1 MAVTSDKPAPYA
13 PASVIMELVERHRGK
28 GLPSPVTTEVL
39 ARAGVSESLLARTIQ
54 ALETLDLIDAE
65 GAPTTT
71 FEGIRKAPEGEYRQ
85 RLVEWLNAAYA
96 DVIKYVDPALDNET
110 AVRDAFRSYNPV
122 GQQNRMVS
130 LFLLL
135 YASAGVRPEKAS
147 QPRPQRNGQ
156 QRPRAT
162 NKPTVTP
169 PARKHTS
176 HATNPGLPPALAG
189 LLSSLPQEGSG
200 WTKASRD
207 RFVTTF
213 AAVLDFCYPVVTQAE
228 AADQDVDD
236 DEP

>member
-1 MAVTSDKPAPYA
+1 
-13 PASVIMELVERHRGK
+13 MELVERHRGK

-39 ARAGVSESLLARTIQ
+39 ARAGVSESLLARTLQ

-65 GAPTTT
+65 GAPTPT

-135 YASAGVRPEKAS
+135 YAAAGVRPEKAS

-162 NKPTVTP
+162 NKPVVTP
-169 PARKHTS
+169 PARKHHTS
-176 HATNPGLPPALAG
+176 QPTNPDLPLALAG
-189 LLSSLPQEGSG
+189 LLSSLPQEGNG
-200 WTKASRD
+200 WTKAARD
-207 RFVTTF
+207 RFMTTF
-213 AAVLDFCYPVVTQAE
+213 GVVLDFCFPIVPEAGTFADVFDGEESE
-228 AADQDVDD
+228 AADT
-236 DEP
+236 EKASAA